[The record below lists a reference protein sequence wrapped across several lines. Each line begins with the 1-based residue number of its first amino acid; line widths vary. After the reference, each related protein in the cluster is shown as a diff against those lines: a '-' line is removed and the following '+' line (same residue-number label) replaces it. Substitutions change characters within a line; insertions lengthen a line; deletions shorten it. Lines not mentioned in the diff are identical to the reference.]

1 MSSST
6 RAYRL
11 AVLAFSVVFAAIGVA
26 VLTVTLLGG
35 GGPASVGVVMGIA
48 FLGVGVGRFWIT
60 WRTLR

>member
-1 MSSST
+1 MSSSG

-26 VLTVTLLGG
+26 VLTVTLVNG
-35 GGPASVGVVMGIA
+35 GGPASVGFVMGIS

-60 WRTLR
+60 LRSLR